1 MPYGEPMSGFT
12 VSYSQVQFGV
22 NFATSG
28 MLTKLWGKYMYSFF
42 RFKVKQYLEG
52 AKFVNF
58 LLFR

>member
-42 RFKVKQYLEG
+42 RFKVKQYLG
-52 AKFVNF
+52 GG
-58 LLFR
+58 